1 MAAKICLVTGA
12 SSGIGRATAL
22 ELREAGHIV
31 YGAARRVQRMD
42 ELRQAGGHPVA
53 MDVTRDDDL
62 DRVVRTVLD
71 EQQRIDVLINNAGI
85 GLHGALEDVPV
96 ERARHLFDVNVFGPA
111 RLIQLALPYLREQ
124 RSGTIVNVSSI
135 AGEISLPLVG
145 WYHASKHA
153 LESYSD
159 SLRQECKP
167 FGIDVV
173 VIQPGIIKTEF
184 EEDTPRELR
193 AVSGRGPY
201 AKLAESMASRAENAT
216 KASDPAVV
224 AKTIRR
230 LLESPKP
237 RVRYPVGY
245 LARTILALN
254 KLLPDRT
261 FDSMVTKIDR
271 T

>member
-1 MAAKICLVTGA
+1 MAAKVCLVTGA

-22 ELREAGHIV
+22 ELRKADHIV
-31 YGAARRVQRMD
+31 YGAARRLQRMD
-42 ELRQAGGHPVA
+42 ELRQAGGHAVA
-53 MDVTRDDDL
+53 MDVISEEDL
-62 DRVVRTVLD
+62 GRVVRTVLD
-71 EQQRIDVLINNAGI
+71 EQHRIDVLINNAGI

-111 RLIQLALPYLREQ
+111 RLTQLVLPHLREQ

-135 AGEISLPLVG
+135 AGEIALPLVG

-153 LESYSD
+153 LEAYSD

-173 VIQPGIIKTEF
+173 LIQPGIIRTEF
-184 EEDTPRELR
+184 EEDTSRELR

-201 AKLAESMASRAENAT
+201 GKLAEAMASRAENVT
-216 KASDPAVV
+216 KASEPAVV
-224 AKTIRR
+224 AKTIKR
-230 LLESPKP
+230 LLQSRKPKP
-237 RVRYPVGY
+237 RYPVGY

-261 FDSMVTKIDR
+261 FDAMVTKID
-271 T
+271 